1 MQSGTLHAED
11 HDYATACSYFFEA
24 FEALSGLNDA
34 RAVMSL
40 KYMLLCKVMEGS
52 ASEVPGIIASKGGL
66 KWAGPNIDAMRDVAK
81 ASQERSLELF
91 QKALESYRTE
101 LREDLLV
108 FNHLEELRN
117 KLLEENI
124 QKIVEP
130 YTSVEVSHVA
140 GMLNLPVEL
149 VQQKLAQMILDKKLR
164 ATLDQGAGCLEIFD
178 SGESD
183 QLLQLSTD
191 IFQNIGRVVDTLFA
205 RTRKIVA

>member
-1 MQSGTLHAED
+1 MQTLSVFRRPLALCLPQADIDMQSGTLHAED

-124 QKIVEP
+124 QKA
-130 YTSVEVSHVA
+130 SA
-140 GMLNLPVEL
+140 AAA
-149 VQQKLAQMILDKKLR
+149 K
-164 ATLDQGAGCLEIFD
+164 QGAH
-178 SGESD
+178 
-183 QLLQLSTD
+183 
-191 IFQNIGRVVDTLFA
+191 GRRCVDGAFMSP
-205 RTRKIVA
+205 IE